1 MADLGFVGLGTMGGR
16 MTRRLLDAGHHVTG
30 YNRTRARA
38 QWLVDMGMVLAD
50 TPRAVADV
58 SEVTFSMMANDDALL
73 AVTEGDDGVMAGMT
87 SGKVYV
93 DMSTVSPQ
101 VSRELAARTA
111 ERGAVM
117 LDAPVS
123 GSAVTVEAGTLSFM
137 VGGDAA
143 TLERVAPYLKDIG
156 PTITHVGGNGQA
168 AAMKIAINL
177 SLPVQVLAF
186 SEGLLL
192 AERSGIPRDV
202 ALEAMVNSVAASPM
216 LKYRAPLIGDTT
228 KEALFDVTMIQ
239 KDLELAL
246 EMGHELGVPL
256 NTAAVTNQMLT
267 TARGMGLG
275 NKDFI
280 IFHEMLRRLSGEA
293 PE

>member
-16 MTRRLLDAGHHVTG
+16 MARRLLDAGHHVTG

-50 TPRAVADV
+50 TPLAVAEA

-143 TLERVAPYLKDIG
+143 TLERVTPYLKDIG

-186 SEGLLL
+186 CEGLLL

-267 TARGMGLG
+267 MARGMGLG

>member
-16 MTRRLLDAGHHVTG
+16 MARRLLDAGHHVTG
-30 YNRTRARA
+30 YNRTRSRA

-50 TPRAVADV
+50 TPRQVAEA

-101 VSRELAARTA
+101 ISRELAARTA

-123 GSAVTVEAGTLSFM
+123 GSAVTLEAGTLSFM
-137 VGGDAA
+137 VGGDAG
-143 TLERVAPYLKDIG
+143 TLERVTPYLKDIG

-186 SEGLLL
+186 CEGLLL

>member
-16 MTRRLLDAGHHVTG
+16 MARRLLDAGHHVTG
-30 YNRTRARA
+30 YNRTRSRA
-38 QWLVDMGMVLAD
+38 QWLVAMGMEMAD

-143 TLERVAPYLKDIG
+143 TLERVTPYLKDIG

-186 SEGLLL
+186 CEGLLL

-202 ALEAMVNSVAASPM
+202 ALEAMVTSVAASPM

-280 IFHEMLRRLSGEA
+280 IFHEMLRRLSGEE

>member
-1 MADLGFVGLGTMGGR
+1 MADLGFVGLGIMGGR
-16 MTRRLLDAGHHVTG
+16 MARRLLDAGHRVTG

-38 QWLVDMGMVLAD
+38 QWLAEMGLQLAD
-50 TPRAVADV
+50 TPREAAEA
-58 SEVTFSMMANDDALL
+58 SQVTFSMMANDDALL
-73 AVTEGDDGVMAGMT
+73 AVAQGDDGIMAGLGP
-87 SGKVYV
+87 GKVYV
-93 DMSTVSPQ
+93 DMSTVSPS
-101 VSRELAARTA
+101 VSRELSAEAAAR
-111 ERGAVM
+111 GAAM

-143 TLERVAPYLKDIG
+143 TLEQVAPYLKDIG

-216 LKYRAPLIGDTT
+216 LKYRAPLIGDTER
-228 KEALFDVTMIQ
+228 EALFDVNMIQ

-246 EMGHELGVPL
+246 EMGRKLDVPL
-256 NTAAVTNQMLT
+256 TTAAVTNQMLT

-275 NKDFI
+275 NRDFI
-280 IFHEMLRRLSGEA
+280 IFHELLRRLSGEE

>member
-16 MTRRLLDAGHHVTG
+16 MARRLLDAGHHVTG
-30 YNRTRARA
+30 YNRTQARA

-50 TPRAVADV
+50 TPRAVAEA
-58 SEVTFSMMANDDALL
+58 SEVTFSMMANDGALL
-73 AVTEGDDGVMAGMT
+73 AIAEGEDGVLAGMGP
-87 SGKVYV
+87 GKVYV
-93 DMSTVSPQ
+93 DMSTVSPSI
-101 VSRELAARTA
+101 SRDLASRV
-111 ERGAVM
+111 EGKGASM

-137 VGGDAA
+137 VGGDAG
-143 TLERVAPYLKDIG
+143 TLELVTPYLKDIG

-186 SEGLLL
+186 CEGLLL
-192 AERSGIPRDV
+192 AERSGIPRHV

>member
-16 MTRRLLDAGHHVTG
+16 MARRLLDAGHRVTG

-38 QWLVDMGMVLAD
+38 QWLVDMGMVMAD
-50 TPRAVADV
+50 APRAVAEA
-58 SEVTFSMMANDDALL
+58 SEVTFSMLANDGALL
-73 AVTEGDDGVMAGMT
+73 AIAEGDDGVLAGMGP
-87 SGKVYV
+87 GKVYV
-93 DMSTVSPQ
+93 DMSTVSPSI
-101 VSRELAARTA
+101 SRDLALRVTGK
-111 ERGAVM
+111 GASM

-143 TLERVAPYLKDIG
+143 TLERVTPYLKDIG

-246 EMGHELGVPL
+246 EMGHQLGVPL

>member
-16 MTRRLLDAGHHVTG
+16 MARRLLDAGHHVTG

-58 SEVTFSMMANDDALL
+58 SEVIFSMMANDDALL
-73 AVTEGDDGVMAGMT
+73 AVTEGDHGVMAGMT

-137 VGGDAA
+137 VGGEAA
-143 TLERVAPYLKDIG
+143 TLERVTPYLKDIG

>member
-16 MTRRLLDAGHHVTG
+16 MARRLLDAGHHVTG
-30 YNRTRARA
+30 YNRTRSRA
-38 QWLVDMGMVLAD
+38 QWLVDMGMEMAD

-73 AVTEGDDGVMAGMT
+73 AVTEGDDGVLAGMT

-101 VSRELAARTA
+101 ISRELAARTA
-111 ERGAVM
+111 GRGAVM

-143 TLERVAPYLKDIG
+143 TLERVTPYLKDIG
-156 PTITHVGGNGQA
+156 PTITRVGGNGQA

-280 IFHEMLRRLSGEA
+280 IFHEMLRRLSGEV

>member
-1 MADLGFVGLGTMGGR
+1 MRGTI
-16 MTRRLLDAGHHVTG
+16 VTG

-73 AVTEGDDGVMAGMT
+73 AVTEGDDGVMAGMI

-123 GSAVTVEAGTLSFM
+123 GSAVTVEAGTLSSWW
-137 VGGDAA
+137 AA
-143 TLERVAPYLKDIG
+143 TRP
-156 PTITHVGGNGQA
+156 
-168 AAMKIAINL
+168 
-177 SLPVQVLAF
+177 
-186 SEGLLL
+186 
-192 AERSGIPRDV
+192 RWSG
-202 ALEAMVNSVAASPM
+202 
-216 LKYRAPLIGDTT
+216 
-228 KEALFDVTMIQ
+228 
-239 KDLELAL
+239 
-246 EMGHELGVPL
+246 
-256 NTAAVTNQMLT
+256 
-267 TARGMGLG
+267 
-275 NKDFI
+275 
-280 IFHEMLRRLSGEA
+280 
-293 PE
+293 

>member
-50 TPRAVADV
+50 TPRAVTDV

-143 TLERVAPYLKDIG
+143 TLERVTPYLKDIG

-280 IFHEMLRRLSGEA
+280 IFHEMLRRLSGEE

>member
-1 MADLGFVGLGTMGGR
+1 MADLGFVGLGVMGGR
-16 MTRRLLDAGHHVTG
+16 MARRLLDAGHHVTG

-38 QWLVDMGMVLAD
+38 QWLVDMGLELVD
-50 TPRAVADV
+50 TPRMAAKA

-73 AVTEGDDGVMAGMT
+73 AIAQGDDGVLAGMGP
-87 SGKVYV
+87 GKVYV
-93 DMSTVSPQ
+93 DMSTVSPS
-101 VSRELAARTA
+101 VSRELAAQAA

-123 GSAVTVEAGTLSFM
+123 GSAVTLEAGTLSFM
-137 VGGDAA
+137 VGGDGA
-143 TLERVAPYLKDIG
+143 TLERVTPYLKDIG
-156 PTITHVGGNGQA
+156 PTITHVGANGQA

-192 AERSGIPRDV
+192 AERSGIPREV

-228 KEALFDVTMIQ
+228 REALFDVNMIQ

-246 EMGHELGVPL
+246 QMGRELGVPL
-256 NTAAVTNQMLT
+256 NSAAVTNQMLT

-280 IFHEMLRRLSGEA
+280 IMHEILRRLSGEV

>member
-1 MADLGFVGLGTMGGR
+1 MADLGFVGLGVMGGR
-16 MTRRLLDAGHHVTG
+16 MARRLLDAGHHVTG

-38 QWLVDMGMVLAD
+38 QWLVDMGLELVD
-50 TPRAVADV
+50 TPRMVAEA

-73 AVTEGDDGVMAGMT
+73 AVALGNDGVLAGMGP
-87 SGKVYV
+87 GKVYV
-93 DMSTVSPQ
+93 DMSTVSPS
-101 VSRELAARTA
+101 VSRELASQAA
-111 ERGAVM
+111 ERGAMM

-123 GSAVTVEAGTLSFM
+123 GSAVTLEAGTLSFM
-137 VGGDAA
+137 VGGDGA
-143 TLERVAPYLKDIG
+143 TLERVTPYLKDIG

-192 AERSGIPRDV
+192 AERSGIPRGV

-228 KEALFDVTMIQ
+228 REALFDVNMIQ

-246 EMGHELGVPL
+246 QMGRELGVPL
-256 NTAAVTNQMLT
+256 NSAAVTNQMLT

-280 IFHEMLRRLSGEA
+280 IMHEILRRLSGEV

>member
-1 MADLGFVGLGTMGGR
+1 MADLGFVGLGVMGGR
-16 MTRRLLDAGHHVTG
+16 MARRLLDAGHHVTG

-38 QWLVDMGMVLAD
+38 QWLVDMGLELVD
-50 TPRAVADV
+50 TPRMAAKA

-73 AVTEGDDGVMAGMT
+73 AIAQGDDGVLAGMGP
-87 SGKVYV
+87 GKVYV
-93 DMSTVSPQ
+93 DMSTVSPS
-101 VSRELAARTA
+101 VSRELAAQAA

-123 GSAVTVEAGTLSFM
+123 GSAVTLEAGTLSFM
-137 VGGDAA
+137 VGGDGA
-143 TLERVAPYLKDIG
+143 TLERVTPYLKDIG
-156 PTITHVGGNGQA
+156 PTITHVGANGQA

-192 AERSGIPRDV
+192 AERSGIPREV

-228 KEALFDVTMIQ
+228 REALFDVNMIQ

-246 EMGHELGVPL
+246 QMGRELDVPL
-256 NTAAVTNQMLT
+256 NSAAVTNQMLT

-280 IFHEMLRRLSGEA
+280 IMHEILRRLSGEV

>member
-16 MTRRLLDAGHHVTG
+16 MARRLLDAGHHVTG

-73 AVTEGDDGVMAGMT
+73 AVTEGDDSVMAGMT

-101 VSRELAARTA
+101 ISRELAARTV

-143 TLERVAPYLKDIG
+143 TLERVTPYLKDIG

-239 KDLELAL
+239 KDLKLAL

-267 TARGMGLG
+267 MARGMGLG

-280 IFHEMLRRLSGEA
+280 IFHEMLRRLSGEV

>member
-16 MTRRLLDAGHHVTG
+16 MARRLLDAGHQVTG

-38 QWLVDMGMVLAD
+38 QWLVDMGMLLAD

-73 AVTEGDDGVMAGMT
+73 AVTEGDDGVMAGMI

-143 TLERVAPYLKDIG
+143 TLERVTPYLKDIG

>member
-1 MADLGFVGLGTMGGR
+1 
-16 MTRRLLDAGHHVTG
+16 MT
-30 YNRTRARA
+30 
-38 QWLVDMGMVLAD
+38 LVD
-50 TPRAVADV
+50 TPRQVAES
-58 SEVTFSMMANDDALL
+58 SEVTFSMMANDGALL
-73 AVTEGDDGVMAGMT
+73 AIAEGDDGVLAGM
-87 SGKVYV
+87 GPDKVYV
-93 DMSTVSPQ
+93 DMSTVSPSI
-101 VSRELAARTA
+101 SRELASQVA
-111 ERGAVM
+111 EKGASM

-137 VGGDAA
+137 VGGDAE
-143 TLERVAPYLKDIG
+143 TLERVAPYLKGIG

-192 AERSGIPRDV
+192 AERSGIPRDI

-216 LKYRAPLIGDTT
+216 LKYRAPLVGDTAR
-228 KEALFDVTMIQ
+228 EALFDVNMIQ

-246 EMGHELGVPL
+246 EMGHQLGVPL

-275 NKDFI
+275 NRDFI
-280 IFHEMLRRLSGEA
+280 IFHEMLRRLAGEEA
-293 PE
+293 E

>member
-50 TPRAVADV
+50 TPRAAAES

-143 TLERVAPYLKDIG
+143 TLERVTPYLKDIG

>member
-50 TPRAVADV
+50 TPLAVAEA

-143 TLERVAPYLKDIG
+143 TLERVTPYLKDIG

-186 SEGLLL
+186 CEGLLL

>member
-16 MTRRLLDAGHHVTG
+16 MARRLLDAGHHVTG

-38 QWLVDMGMVLAD
+38 QWLVDMGMEMAD

-73 AVTEGDDGVMAGMT
+73 AVTEGDDGVLAGLAP
-87 SGKVYV
+87 GKVYV

-143 TLERVAPYLKDIG
+143 TLERVTPYLKDIG

-186 SEGLLL
+186 CEGLLL

>member
-16 MTRRLLDAGHHVTG
+16 MARRLLDAGHHVTG

-50 TPRAVADV
+50 TPRAVAES

-101 VSRELAARTA
+101 ISRELAVRTA

-143 TLERVAPYLKDIG
+143 TLERVTPYLKDIG

-186 SEGLLL
+186 CEGLLL

-256 NTAAVTNQMLT
+256 NTASVTNQMLT

>member
-16 MTRRLLDAGHHVTG
+16 MARRLLDAGHHVTG
-30 YNRTRARA
+30 YNRTRARG

-143 TLERVAPYLKDIG
+143 TLERVTPYLKDIG

>member
-16 MTRRLLDAGHHVTG
+16 MARRLLDAGHHVTG

-50 TPRAVADV
+50 TPRAVAES

-137 VGGDAA
+137 VGGDAG
-143 TLERVAPYLKDIG
+143 TLERVTPYLKDIG

-186 SEGLLL
+186 CEGLLL

>member
-16 MTRRLLDAGHHVTG
+16 MARRLLDAGHHVTG

-101 VSRELAARTA
+101 ISRELAARTA

-143 TLERVAPYLKDIG
+143 TLERVTPYLKDIG

-186 SEGLLL
+186 CEGLLL

>member
-16 MTRRLLDAGHHVTG
+16 MARRLLDAGHHVTG

-58 SEVTFSMMANDDALL
+58 SEVIFSMMANDDALL

-123 GSAVTVEAGTLSFM
+123 GSAVTLEAGTLSFM
-137 VGGDAA
+137 VGGDAG
-143 TLERVAPYLKDIG
+143 TLERVTPYLKDIG

>member
-1 MADLGFVGLGTMGGR
+1 MANLGFVGLGTMGGR
-16 MTRRLLDAGHHVTG
+16 MARRLLDAGHQVTG

-38 QWLVDMGMVLAD
+38 QWLVDLGMTLAD
-50 TPRAVADV
+50 TPRQVAEA
-58 SEVTFSMMANDDALL
+58 SEVTFSMMANDGALL
-73 AVTEGDDGVMAGMT
+73 AIAEGDDGVLAGMGP
-87 SGKVYV
+87 GKVYV
-93 DMSTVSPQ
+93 DMSTVSPSI
-101 VSRELAARTA
+101 SRELASQVA
-111 ERGAVM
+111 EKGASM

-137 VGGDAA
+137 VGGDAD
-143 TLERVAPYLKDIG
+143 TLERVAPYLKGIG

-192 AERSGIPRDV
+192 AERSGIPRDI

-216 LKYRAPLIGDTT
+216 LKYRAPLVGDTT
-228 KEALFDVTMIQ
+228 REALFDVNMIQ

>member
-16 MTRRLLDAGHHVTG
+16 MTRRLLDAGHRVTG

-143 TLERVAPYLKDIG
+143 TLERVTPYLKDIG

>member
-1 MADLGFVGLGTMGGR
+1 M
-16 MTRRLLDAGHHVTG
+16 
-30 YNRTRARA
+30 
-38 QWLVDMGMVLAD
+38 AD

-143 TLERVAPYLKDIG
+143 TLERVTPYLKDIG

-228 KEALFDVTMIQ
+228 KEALFDVNMIQ

-280 IFHEMLRRLSGEA
+280 IFHEMLRRLSGEE

>member
-16 MTRRLLDAGHHVTG
+16 MARRLLDAGHHVTG

-111 ERGAVM
+111 EQGAVM

-143 TLERVAPYLKDIG
+143 TLERVTPYLKDIG
-156 PTITHVGGNGQA
+156 PMITHVGGNGQA

-186 SEGLLL
+186 CEGLLL

>member
-1 MADLGFVGLGTMGGR
+1 MANLGFVGLGTMGGR
-16 MTRRLLDAGHHVTG
+16 MARRLLDAGHQVTG

-38 QWLVDMGMVLAD
+38 QWLVDFGMTLVD
-50 TPRAVADV
+50 TPRQVAEA
-58 SEVTFSMMANDDALL
+58 SEVTFSMMANDGALL
-73 AVTEGDDGVMAGMT
+73 AIAEGDDGVLAGMGP
-87 SGKVYV
+87 GKVYV
-93 DMSTVSPQ
+93 DMSTVSPSI
-101 VSRELAARTA
+101 SRDLASRVT
-111 ERGAVM
+111 EKGASM

-137 VGGDAA
+137 VGGDAE
-143 TLERVAPYLKDIG
+143 TLERVTPYLKGIG

-192 AERSGIPRDV
+192 AERSGIPRDI

-216 LKYRAPLIGDTT
+216 LKYRAPLVGDTT
-228 KEALFDVTMIQ
+228 LEALFDVNMIQ

>member
-16 MTRRLLDAGHHVTG
+16 MARRLLDAGHHVTG

-50 TPRAVADV
+50 TPRAVAEA

-73 AVTEGDDGVMAGMT
+73 AVTEGDHGVMAGMT

-101 VSRELAARTA
+101 ISRELAARTA

-123 GSAVTVEAGTLSFM
+123 GSAVTLEAGTLSFM
-137 VGGDAA
+137 VGGDAG
-143 TLERVAPYLKDIG
+143 TLERVTPYLKDIG

-186 SEGLLL
+186 CEGLLL

>member
-1 MADLGFVGLGTMGGR
+1 MADLGFVGLGVMGGR
-16 MTRRLLDAGHHVTG
+16 MARRLLDAGHHVTG

-38 QWLVDMGMVLAD
+38 QWLVDMGLELVD
-50 TPRAVADV
+50 TPRIVAEA

-73 AVTEGDDGVMAGMT
+73 AIALGNDGVLAGMGP
-87 SGKVYV
+87 GKVYV
-93 DMSTVSPQ
+93 DMSTVSPS
-101 VSRELAARTA
+101 VSRELAAQAA

-123 GSAVTVEAGTLSFM
+123 GSAVTLEAGTLSFM
-137 VGGDAA
+137 VGGDGA
-143 TLERVAPYLKDIG
+143 TLERVTPYLKDIG
-156 PTITHVGGNGQA
+156 PTITHVGANGQA

-192 AERSGIPRDV
+192 AERSGIPREV

-228 KEALFDVTMIQ
+228 REALFDVNMIQ

-246 EMGHELGVPL
+246 QMGRELGVPL
-256 NTAAVTNQMLT
+256 NSAAVTNQMLT

-280 IFHEMLRRLSGEA
+280 IMHEILRRLSGEV

>member
-73 AVTEGDDGVMAGMT
+73 AVTEGDDGVLAGMT

-101 VSRELAARTA
+101 VSRDLAARTA

-137 VGGDAA
+137 AGGDAA
-143 TLERVAPYLKDIG
+143 TLERVTPYLKDIG
-156 PTITHVGGNGQA
+156 PTITHIGGNGQA

-186 SEGLLL
+186 CEGLLL

>member
-1 MADLGFVGLGTMGGR
+1 
-16 MTRRLLDAGHHVTG
+16 
-30 YNRTRARA
+30 
-38 QWLVDMGMVLAD
+38 
-50 TPRAVADV
+50 
-58 SEVTFSMMANDDALL
+58 
-73 AVTEGDDGVMAGMT
+73 
-87 SGKVYV
+87 
-93 DMSTVSPQ
+93 
-101 VSRELAARTA
+101 
-111 ERGAVM
+111 M

-143 TLERVAPYLKDIG
+143 TLERVTPYLKDIG

-192 AERSGIPRDV
+192 AERSGIPRGV

-267 TARGMGLG
+267 TPEAWGLG

>member
-16 MTRRLLDAGHHVTG
+16 MARRLLDAGHHVTG
-30 YNRTRARA
+30 YNRTRSRA

-73 AVTEGDDGVMAGMT
+73 AVTEGDDGVLAGMT

-101 VSRELAARTA
+101 ISRELAARTA
-111 ERGAVM
+111 GRGAVM

-143 TLERVAPYLKDIG
+143 TLERVTPYLKDIG

-280 IFHEMLRRLSGEA
+280 IFHEMLRRLSGEV

>member
-16 MTRRLLDAGHHVTG
+16 MARRLLDAGHHVTG

-101 VSRELAARTA
+101 ISRELAARTA

-143 TLERVAPYLKDIG
+143 TLERVTPYLKDIG